1 MNARG
6 EINFMSVNKYVY
18 FINCD
23 RVIDIFVLNRLISVM
38 YHRFKFISHKR
49 SRFNSINFIKYH
61 INAKSR
67 KYNVI
72 IDLISE
78 R

>member
-1 MNARG
+1 MNARK
-6 EINFMSVNKYVY
+6 EINFILINEYVC

-23 RVIDIFVLNRLISVM
+23 RVINVLVLNRLISVM
-38 YHRFKFISHKR
+38 YYRFKFVSRKR
-49 SRFNSINFIKYH
+49 FRFNSINFIEYH

-67 KYNVI
+67 KYDII
-72 IDLISE
+72 IDLMFK

>member
-1 MNARG
+1 
-6 EINFMSVNKYVY
+6 MSVNKYVC
-18 FINCD
+18 FINYD
-23 RVIDIFVLNRLISVM
+23 KVINILVLNRSINVM
-38 YHRFKFISHKR
+38 YHRFKFIFYKK

-67 KYNVI
+67 KYDII
-72 IDLISE
+72 IDLIFK

>member
-1 MNARG
+1 ML
-6 EINFMSVNKYVY
+6 INKYVY

-23 RVIDIFVLNRLISVM
+23 RVIDVFVLNRSINVM
-38 YHRFKFISHKR
+38 YHRFKFVSRKR
-49 SRFNSINFIKYH
+49 SRFNSINFIKYY

-67 KYNVI
+67 KYNI
-72 IDLISE
+72 MIDLMFK